1 MTAVP
6 NSSRNGGF
14 AAASAIVILSSAF
27 LLFQVQPVISKV
39 ILPWFGGSPAVWTTC
54 MLFFQ
59 VLLLGGYAYAHW
71 LSQSPSAARQAAI
84 HVGVLFVAILLLP
97 ILPGDHWKPADSVHP
112 TTRILW
118 LLTAHVGLPYFA
130 LSATGPLV
138 QAWFGRVCAG
148 RSPYWLYALSNFG
161 SLAAL
166 LSYPFVFEPLMTTRA
181 QGLLWSVSFALFGLG
196 CGALTIRA
204 WRNAIEQPAGN
215 QTGSPASGAAAT
227 GAAASNSAPT
237 GSPTSNA
244 AASGAAASGAAIAV
258 DTLPGPLDRLLWLFL
273 PGLASVGL
281 LAITN
286 HLCQDVAVVPFMWV
300 APLSLYLLSFILC
313 FGARWWYSR
322 RLYCVLA
329 AGSIALVCALQTH
342 DSLAK
347 LVETWKLEPSLRK
360 LETLAFYS
368 AEKLGARGLLDRIG
382 LEGLTT
388 NDLNECIVTHASAYL
403 LALFSICMLC
413 HGEMVRRRPATRHLT
428 SFYLMTSA
436 GGALGGIM
444 IALVCPA
451 MFSTYLE
458 LNLILCA
465 TYLVA
470 MAGMAAVLI
479 AAYRPAGRKLGVW
492 LPIAVA
498 WSVVAVF
505 VVGGAVLVGRA
516 QFEAFDTNDLAT
528 ARSFYGVLHV
538 EEENIGNPDYHG
550 RELLNGRILH
560 GYQFLAEHRRR
571 IPTTYYTRRSG
582 AGVAVETLRKIAAGD
597 FGPNQGGLFSPDLNG
612 FGDDDEEE
620 GQSEDGTSEA
630 EKPRENKVVD
640 GDQADGDAVDGGAA
654 GSDQAG
660 SESDEENARNARL
673 LAELFQQDAAMSD
686 APPDFEGQ
694 HPLRIAV
701 VGLGVGTM
709 AAYGER
715 GDLVKFY
722 EINPQVEQIARHH
735 FFYLKDTP
743 AEVQVVI
750 GDARLSMEREAP
762 QEYDLIVLDAF
773 SGDAIPVHLLTL
785 EAIGIYQ
792 RHLKP
797 TGVIAIHVSN
807 RHLDLVPVVGTLAK
821 ETGMYVV
828 KVPNGQ
834 ETGAMECTSDWMLV
848 TPSAEFA
855 SHPRILSCSH
865 TLEDRDTQGPLWTD
879 QFSNLL
885 QIVK

>member
-6 NSSRNGGF
+6 HSSRNGGF
-14 AAASAIVILSSAF
+14 AAASAFVILLSAF

-71 LSQSPSAARQAAI
+71 LSQAPSAARQAAI

-118 LLTAHVGLPYFA
+118 LLAAHVGLPYFA

-138 QAWFGRVCAG
+138 QAWFGRVCVG

-181 QGLLWSVSFALFGLG
+181 QGLVWSVSFALFGLA

-204 WRNAIEQPAGN
+204 WRTAVERSEGQAGEPVD
-215 QTGSPASGAAAT
+215 GVSASTASTVNTASTAST
-227 GAAASNSAPT
+227 ASTVNSANTAASLV
-237 GSPTSNA
+237 
-244 AASGAAASGAAIAV
+244 AS
-258 DTLPGPLDRLLWLFL
+258 DLPGPVDRLSWLFL
-273 PGLASVGL
+273 PALASVGL

-342 DSLAK
+342 DTLAK
-347 LVETWKLEPSLRK
+347 LVESWKLEPSLRQ
-360 LETLAFYS
+360 LETLALYT

-388 NDLNECIVTHASAYL
+388 NELNECIVTHATAYL
-403 LALFSICMLC
+403 AALFSICMLC

-436 GGALGGIM
+436 GGALGGIT

-451 MFSTYLE
+451 VFSTYLE
-458 LNLILCA
+458 LHLMLCVA
-465 TYLVA
+465 YLVA
-470 MAGMAAVLI
+470 MAALAAVLV
-479 AAYRPAGRKLGVW
+479 AAYRRSGKKLYRW
-492 LPIAVA
+492 LPLAMA
-498 WSVVAVF
+498 WSLLAVTG
-505 VVGGAVLVGRA
+505 VGGAVLVGRA
-516 QFEAFDTNDLAT
+516 QFEAFDTNDIAT

-538 EEENIGNPDYHG
+538 EEENADNADYHG

-560 GYQFLAEHRRR
+560 GYQFLSADRRR

-582 AGVAVETLRKIAAGD
+582 VGVAVETLRKIAAGD
-597 FGPNQGGLFSPDLNG
+597 FGPQQSGLFSPDMSG
-612 FGDDDEEE
+612 FEDDEQGDEQGDELDDEQDASE
-620 GQSEDGTSEA
+620 GTAEDGPKSGQKSPSE
-630 EKPRENKVVD
+630 N
-640 GDQADGDAVDGGAA
+640 DQKGGEDPEVRGLFADLFTLD
-654 GSDQAG
+654 
-660 SESDEENARNARL
+660 NAMN
-673 LAELFQQDAAMSD
+673 DN
-686 APPDFEGQ
+686 PPNFEGE

-709 AAYGER
+709 AAYGEK

-722 EINPQVEQIARHH
+722 EINPQVEQIARRH
-735 FFYLKDTP
+735 FFYLADTP
-743 AEVQVVI
+743 AKSEVVI
-750 GDARLSMEREAP
+750 GDARLSMEREPP

-785 EAIGIYQ
+785 EAIGIYK

-848 TPSAEFA
+848 TASAEFA
-855 SHPRILSCSH
+855 SHPRLLSCSH
-865 TLEDRDTQGPLWTD
+865 TLDDKDTQGPLWTD

>member
-6 NSSRNGGF
+6 NTARNGGF
-14 AAASAIVILSSAF
+14 AAASAGVILASAF

-71 LSQSPSAARQAAI
+71 LSQSPSAARQAAV
-84 HVGVLFVAILLLP
+84 HVGLLFVAIVLLP
-97 ILPGDHWKPADSVHP
+97 IVPGEHWKPTDSVHP
-112 TTRILW
+112 TSRILW

-138 QAWFGRVCAG
+138 QAWFGRVCVG

-166 LSYPFVFEPLMTTRA
+166 LSYPFVFEPLITTRG
-181 QGLLWSVSFALFGLG
+181 QGLLWSVSFALFGIA

-204 WRNAIEQPAGN
+204 WRNAVDLPDHERADSQA
-215 QTGSPASGAAAT
+215 TVGAAN
-227 GAAASNSAPT
+227 AASVGKEADSMP
-237 GSPTSNA
+237 P
-244 AASGAAASGAAIAV
+244 
-258 DTLPGPLDRLLWLFL
+258 PLDRLMWLFL
-273 PGLASVGL
+273 PALASVGL

-313 FGARWWYSR
+313 FGASWWYSR
-322 RLYCVLA
+322 RLYVLLA
-329 AGSIALVCALQTH
+329 IGSIAFVCALQTH

-347 LVETWKLEPSLRK
+347 LVEYLKAEPWLRQM
-360 LETLAFYS
+360 ETFVFYA

-388 NDLNECIVTHASAYL
+388 NELNECIVTHALAYL
-403 LALFSICMLC
+403 IALFSICMLC

-436 GGALGGIM
+436 GGALGGIT

-451 MFSTYLE
+451 VFSTYLE
-458 LNLILCA
+458 LNLMLCA
-465 TYLVA
+465 AYLVA
-470 MAGMAAVLI
+470 MVALAAVI
-479 AAYRPAGRKLGVW
+479 VAAFRSGGRSLYWSLPPA
-492 LPIAVA
+492 IA
-498 WSVVAVF
+498 WSLLAVVGG
-505 VVGGAVLVGRA
+505 GGAVLVGRA

-538 EEENIGNPDYHG
+538 EEEHADNPEYHG

-560 GYQFLAEHRRR
+560 GYQFLADHRRR

-597 FGPNQGGLFSPDLNG
+597 FGPNAGGLFAPDMSG
-612 FGDDDEEE
+612 FENDEPNDEE
-620 GQSEDGTSEA
+620 
-630 EKPRENKVVD
+630 D
-640 GDQADGDAVDGGAA
+640 GDLGNGEADPSESRA
-654 GSDQAG
+654 G
-660 SESDEENARNARL
+660 ESDETDSKEGASQATESKATESKETESEGGDGGEGKARTVRL
-673 LAELFQQDAAMSD
+673 FADLFQEDAAMSD
-686 APPDFEGQ
+686 SPSDFEGK

-722 EINPQVEQIARHH
+722 EINPQVEQIARRH
-735 FFYLKDTP
+735 FSYLADTP

-750 GDARLSMEREAP
+750 GDARLSMEREDP
-762 QEYDLIVLDAF
+762 QQYDLIVLDAF

-785 EAIGIYQ
+785 EAIRIYQ

-821 ETGMYVV
+821 ETEMYVV

-848 TPSAEFA
+848 TGSAEFA
-855 SHPRILSCSH
+855 SHPRILGCSH
-865 TLEDRDTQGPLWTD
+865 TLDDRDTQGPLWTD

-885 QIVK
+885 RIVK

>member
-6 NSSRNGGF
+6 NTSRNGGF
-14 AAASAIVILSSAF
+14 AAASAGVILASAF

-84 HVGVLFVAILLLP
+84 HVGLLFVAIVLLP
-97 ILPGDHWKPADSVHP
+97 IVPGEHWKPSDSVHP
-112 TTRILW
+112 TSRILW

-138 QAWFGRVCAG
+138 QAWFGRVCVG

-166 LSYPFVFEPLMTTRA
+166 LSYPFVFEPLITTRG
-181 QGLLWSVSFALFGLG
+181 QGLLWSVSFALFGIA

-204 WRNAIEQPAGN
+204 WRNVADLPEQERGGVPA
-215 QTGSPASGAAAT
+215 AVDA
-227 GAAASNSAPT
+227 
-237 GSPTSNA
+237 SNA
-244 AASGAAASGAAIAV
+244 AHVGKEANS
-258 DTLPGPLDRLLWLFL
+258 LPPPLDRLMWLFL
-273 PGLASVGL
+273 PALASVGL

-313 FGARWWYSR
+313 FGASWWYSR
-322 RLYCVLA
+322 RLYVLLA
-329 AGSIALVCALQTH
+329 IGSIAFVCALQTH

-347 LVETWKLEPSLRK
+347 LVEYLKAEPWLRQI
-360 LETLAFYS
+360 ETFVFYA

-388 NDLNECIVTHASAYL
+388 NELNECIVTHALAYL
-403 LALFSICMLC
+403 IALFSICMLC
-413 HGEMVRRRPATRHLT
+413 HGEMVRRRPATRYLT

-436 GGALGGIM
+436 GGALGGIT

-458 LNLILCA
+458 LNLMLCA
-465 TYLVA
+465 AYLVA
-470 MAGMAAVLI
+470 MVALAAVIVSAFRSSSRSL
-479 AAYRPAGRKLGVW
+479 YRS
-492 LPIAVA
+492 LPPAVA
-498 WSVVAVF
+498 WSLMAVVG
-505 VVGGAVLVGRA
+505 VGGAVLVGRA

-538 EEENIGNPDYHG
+538 EEEHVDNPEYHG

-597 FGPNQGGLFSPDLNG
+597 FGPSAGGLFAPDMSG
-612 FGDDDEEE
+612 FEDDEANDDANEQEDDGELGKDEAKRSESPERESDKAKSPE
-620 GQSEDGTSEA
+620 GASKETESKAVESKATESKEA
-630 EKPRENKVVD
+630 ESKE
-640 GDQADGDAVDGGAA
+640 GESE
-654 GSDQAG
+654 GSDVG
-660 SESDEENARNARL
+660 EGTARTVRL
-673 LAELFQQDAAMSD
+673 FADLFQEDAAMGDS
-686 APPDFEGQ
+686 PSDFEGK

-722 EINPQVEQIARHH
+722 EINPQVEQIARRH
-735 FFYLKDTP
+735 FSYLSDTP

-750 GDARLSMEREAP
+750 GDARLSMEREEP
-762 QEYDLIVLDAF
+762 QQYDLIVLDAF

-785 EAIGIYQ
+785 EAIRIYQ

-821 ETGMYVV
+821 ETNMYVV

-848 TPSAEFA
+848 TGSAEFA
-855 SHPRILSCSH
+855 SHPRILGCSH
-865 TLEDRDTQGPLWTD
+865 TLEERDTQGPLWTD

-885 QIVK
+885 RIVK